1 MAVSG
6 MIWTRRMALGGGAAL
21 LAGCTRLDALNGV
34 NAITPGD
41 GGTEKIAE
49 GIAFG
54 PDPRQALD
62 VYAPEKGSNL
72 PVIMFFYGGSWSSGA
87 RGDYEF
93 AARALAAQGFVVVI
107 PDYRLVPQVRYP
119 AFIEDGAAALAWT
132 AANIAQYRG
141 DPARI
146 AVSGHS
152 AGAYIAAMLALE
164 PRWLA
169 AHKLPPSSIK
179 ALATLAG
186 PFDFAPF
193 KPGGAADQAFGTA
206 PDGATRSAPD
216 IVATQPISQ
225 ARGDAPP
232 LLLMTGDAD
241 ETVLPR
247 NSTVLAA
254 KVTGLG
260 GQAKVITYPG
270 IGHIGII
277 LALSKPF
284 RGKAPVVADMSA
296 FLKATI

>member
-1 MAVSG
+1 MAISG
-6 MIWTRRMALGGGAAL
+6 AKWTRRMALGGGAAL

-41 GGTEKIAE
+41 SGTEKIAQD
-49 GIAFG
+49 IAFG
-54 PDPRQALD
+54 KDPRQALD

-72 PVIMFFYGGSWSSGA
+72 PVIVFFYGGSWSSGA

-93 AARALAAQGFVVVI
+93 AARALAAQGFVVVV

-132 AANIAQYRG
+132 DANIAQYRG

-169 AHKLPPSSIK
+169 AHNLPQTSIK

-193 KPGGAADQAFGTA
+193 KPGGAADQAFGA
-206 PDGATRSAPD
+206 APD
-216 IVATQPISQ
+216 IVATQPISH

-247 NSTVLAA
+247 NSMALAD

-284 RGKAPVVADMSA
+284 RGKAPVVVDMTA

>member
-1 MAVSG
+1 MAISNLLS
-6 MIWTRRMALGGGAAL
+6 TRRMVLGGAAAL

-34 NAITPGD
+34 NAVTPGD
-41 GGTEKIAE
+41 GGTDKIGAS
-49 GIAFG
+49 IAFG
-54 PDPRQALD
+54 SDPRQALD
-62 VYAPEKGSNL
+62 VYAPENGANL
-72 PVIMFFYGGSWSSGA
+72 PVIVFFYGGSWSSGA
-87 RGDYEF
+87 RGDYAF
-93 AARALAAQGFVVVI
+93 AARALAAQGFVVVV
-107 PDYRLVPQVRYP
+107 PDYRLVPQVRFP

-132 AANIAQYRG
+132 VATIARYRG

-169 AHKLPPSSIK
+169 AHSLPRTSIK

-193 KPGGAADQAFGTA
+193 KPGGAADRAFGA
-206 PDGATRSAPD
+206 APD
-216 IVATQPISQ
+216 IAATQPISH

-247 NSTVLAA
+247 NSTALAA
-254 KVTGLG
+254 RITGLG
-260 GQAKVITYPG
+260 GQAKVISYPG

-277 LALSKPF
+277 LAMSKPF
-284 RGKAPVVADMSA
+284 RGKAPVVADMTK
-296 FLKATI
+296 FLHATL

>member
-1 MAVSG
+1 MAISG
-6 MIWTRRMALGGGAAL
+6 MIWTRRMALSGAAAL
-21 LAGCTRLDALNGV
+21 LAGCTRLGALNGV
-34 NAITPGD
+34 NAIIPGD
-41 GGTEKIAE
+41 GGTDKVASDIP
-49 GIAFG
+49 FG
-54 PDPRQALD
+54 SDPRQALD
-62 VYAPEKGSNL
+62 VYAPEKTSNL
-72 PVIMFFYGGSWSSGA
+72 PVIVFFYGGSWSSGA

-93 AARALAAQGFVVVI
+93 AARALAAQGFVVVV

-132 AANIAQYRG
+132 VANVARFGG
-141 DPARI
+141 DPRRI

-164 PRWLA
+164 PHWLA
-169 AHKLPPSSIK
+169 AHNLPPTSIK
-179 ALATLAG
+179 ALAALAG

-193 KPGGAADQAFGTA
+193 KPGGAADQAFGA
-206 PDGATRSAPD
+206 APD
-216 IVATQPISQ
+216 IAATQPISH

-247 NSTVLAA
+247 NSMALAD

-270 IGHIGII
+270 IGHIAII

-284 RGKAPVVADMSA
+284 RGKAPAVADMTA

>member
-1 MAVSG
+1 MAISG

-21 LAGCTRLDALNGV
+21 LAGCTRLGALNGV

-41 GGTEKIAE
+41 SGVEKIASD
-49 GIAFG
+49 IAFG
-54 PDPRQALD
+54 SDPRQALD
-62 VYAPEKGSNL
+62 VYAPETGNNL
-72 PVIMFFYGGSWSSGA
+72 PVIVFFYGGSWSSGA

-93 AARALAAQGFVVVI
+93 AARALAAQGFVVVV

-119 AFIEDGAAALAWT
+119 AFIEDGAGALAWT
-132 AANIAQYRG
+132 VANIAQYRG

-169 AHKLPPSSIK
+169 AHTLPPTSIK
-179 ALATLAG
+179 ALAALAG

-193 KPGGAADQAFGTA
+193 KPGGAADQAFGA
-206 PDGATRSAPD
+206 APD
-216 IVATQPISQ
+216 IAATQPIFY
-225 ARGDAPP
+225 ARSDAPP

-247 NSTVLAA
+247 NATALAE
-254 KVTGLG
+254 KTTGLG

-284 RGKAPVVADMSA
+284 RGKAPVVADMTG

>member
-1 MAVSG
+1 
-6 MIWTRRMALGGGAAL
+6 MALGGVAAL
-21 LAGCTRLDALNGV
+21 LAGCTRLGALNGV

-41 GGTEKIAE
+41 GGTDKI
-49 GIAFG
+49 GRDIAFG
-54 PDPRQALD
+54 SDPRQALD
-62 VYAPEKGSNL
+62 VYTPEKGGNL
-72 PVIMFFYGGSWSSGA
+72 PVIVFFYGGSWSSGA
-87 RGDYEF
+87 RGDYAF
-93 AARALAAQGFVVVI
+93 AARALAAQGFVVVV
-107 PDYRLVPQVRYP
+107 PDYRLVPQVRFP

-132 AANIAQYRG
+132 VANIAQYRG
-141 DPARI
+141 DPGRI

-169 AHKLPPSSIK
+169 AHSLPPTSIK
-179 ALATLAG
+179 ALAALAG

-193 KPGGAADQAFGTA
+193 KPGGAADLAFG
-206 PDGATRSAPD
+206 SAPD
-216 IVATQPISQ
+216 IAATQPIAH

-247 NSTVLAA
+247 NSTALAA

-270 IGHIGII
+270 IGHIGIL
-277 LALSKPF
+277 LAMSKPF
-284 RGKAPVVADMSA
+284 RGKAPVVADMTA
-296 FLKATI
+296 FLHATL

>member
-1 MAVSG
+1 
-6 MIWTRRMALGGGAAL
+6 MALGGGAAL
-21 LAGCTRLDALNGV
+21 LAGCTRLGALNGV

-41 GGTEKIAE
+41 SGTDKIATD
-49 GIAFG
+49 IAFG
-54 PDPRQALD
+54 SDPRQAID

-72 PVIMFFYGGSWSSGA
+72 PVIVFFYGGSWSSGA

-93 AARALAAQGFVVVI
+93 AARALAAQGFVVVV

-132 AANIAQYRG
+132 VANIARYRG

-169 AHKLPPSSIK
+169 AHTLPPTSIK
-179 ALATLAG
+179 ALAALAG

-193 KPGGAADQAFGTA
+193 KPGGAADQAFGA
-206 PDGATRSAPD
+206 APD
-216 IVATQPISQ
+216 IAATQPISH

-247 NSTVLAA
+247 NATALAA
-254 KVTGLG
+254 KTTGLG

-284 RGKAPVVADMSA
+284 RGKAPVVADMTA